1 MKNIK
6 LSLIGAGP
14 GDPDLITLKGAKALR
29 EADIVLYDALVNR
42 QLLKHIP
49 IGVKKIFVGKRSK
62 NHTYSQNEINQLIVK
77 SAYSYG
83 HVVRL
88 KGGDP
93 FVFGRGF
100 EELEFATENGI
111 ESEYIPGISSS
122 ISVAGLQNIPVTHR
136 GTSDS
141 FWVITGTKSNG
152 EIAEDIFLAPQ
163 SKGTVV
169 ILMGVNKLKQIVEIY
184 TSQGKSDTAIALIQN
199 GSLPNENFVSGT
211 IDNIIELAEEEN
223 IEAPAII
230 IIGEVV
236 KLRERLEEKLIELQ
250 LLN

>member
-14 GDPDLITLKGAKALR
+14 GDPDLITLKGAKALKT
-29 EADIVLYDALVNR
+29 ADVVLYDALVNR
-42 QLLKHIP
+42 ELLKFVP
-49 IGVKKIFVGKRSK
+49 IGVKKIFVGKRSS
-62 NHTYSQNEINQLIVK
+62 NHAYTQNEINRLIVK
-77 SAYSYG
+77 NAFQFG

-100 EELEFATENGI
+100 EELEYATENGI

-122 ISVAGLQNIPVTHR
+122 IAVSGLQNIPVTHR

-152 EIAEDIFLAPQ
+152 LLADDIYLAPQ
-163 SKGTVV
+163 SNGTVI
-169 ILMGVNKLKQIVEIY
+169 ILMGVNKLSQIVEIY
-184 TSQGKSDTAIALIQN
+184 KSSGKNETSIALIQN

-211 IDNIIELAEEEN
+211 IETILELAEEEN
-223 IEAPAII
+223 IGAPAII
-230 IIGEVV
+230 VIGEVV
-236 KLRERLEEKLIELQ
+236 KLRERLENKLVELQ
-250 LLN
+250 FLN